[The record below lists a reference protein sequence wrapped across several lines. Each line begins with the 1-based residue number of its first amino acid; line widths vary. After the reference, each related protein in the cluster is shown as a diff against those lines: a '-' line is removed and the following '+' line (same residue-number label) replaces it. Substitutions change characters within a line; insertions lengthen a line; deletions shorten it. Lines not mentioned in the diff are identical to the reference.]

1 MRLEWWSS
9 ARIRM
14 GDKSEMMLFD
24 FVCVEDATLGFLCLP
39 VSAVVVGQRGCYYL
53 DVATT
58 AQL

>member
-1 MRLEWWSS
+1 
-9 ARIRM
+9 M